1 MVRRERQDP
10 LSIDVVVLF
19 VAGLGRLVIGAELI
33 VRGASRLAVSLG
45 VKPLVLGITVV
56 AVGTSAPEL
65 AVGITASLQGSGAL
79 AVGNIAGTNVFNIL
93 FILGL
98 SALLQPLPL
107 HLHILKLELPVIIA
121 SVALTTGLA
130 WDGVLTRLD
139 GGVLFGAA
147 VLYTV
152 ALIRMSRGETQ
163 DVKEDFR
170 EMYGADAVM
179 TRQTVVRTR
188 VRSAVVL
195 AAGLGFSVLGAD
207 WLVTGAVDIARVLG
221 ISEAMIGFTIMAIGT
236 SASELVTTIVA
247 TLKDDRDVAVGN
259 LLGSSIYN
267 ILVILDITCLVSPAG
282 VPVEWQLML
291 FDVPLMTGVALACV
305 PVFVT
310 GKRISRLEGGLG
322 IALYLTYML
331 SLVLFRA

>member
-1 MVRRERQDP
+1 MSMVM
-10 LSIDVVVLF
+10 LF
-19 VAGLGRLVIGAELI
+19 VGGLGLLVVGAELI

-56 AVGTSAPEL
+56 AVGTSTPEL

-107 HLHILKLELPVIIA
+107 HLQILKLELPVIIA
-121 SVALTTGLA
+121 SAALMTGLA
-130 WDGVLTRLD
+130 WDGVVTSLD

-163 DVKEDFR
+163 AVQEDFR

-179 TRQTVVRTR
+179 TR
-188 VRSAVVL
+188 
-195 AAGLGFSVLGAD
+195 
-207 WLVTGAVDIARVLG
+207 
-221 ISEAMIGFTIMAIGT
+221 
-236 SASELVTTIVA
+236 
-247 TLKDDRDVAVGN
+247 
-259 LLGSSIYN
+259 
-267 ILVILDITCLVSPAG
+267 
-282 VPVEWQLML
+282 
-291 FDVPLMTGVALACV
+291 
-305 PVFVT
+305 
-310 GKRISRLEGGLG
+310 
-322 IALYLTYML
+322 
-331 SLVLFRA
+331 

>member
-1 MVRRERQDP
+1 
-10 LSIDVVVLF
+10 
-19 VAGLGRLVIGAELI
+19 
-33 VRGASRLAVSLG
+33 
-45 VKPLVLGITVV
+45 
-56 AVGTSAPEL
+56 
-65 AVGITASLQGSGAL
+65 
-79 AVGNIAGTNVFNIL
+79 VGNIAGTNVFNIL

>member
-1 MVRRERQDP
+1 M
-10 LSIDVVVLF
+10 SMGVLF
-19 VAGLGRLVIGAELI
+19 VAGLGLLVIGAELV

-45 VKPLVLGITVV
+45 VTPLVLGITVV
-56 AVGTSAPEL
+56 AVGTSTPEL
-65 AVGITASLQGSGAL
+65 AVGITASLQGRGAL

-121 SVALTTGLA
+121 SAALMTGLA
-130 WDGVLTRLD
+130 WDGVLSRLD

-147 VLYTV
+147 VVYTV
-152 ALIRMSRGETQ
+152 ALIRISRAETQ
-163 DVKEDFR
+163 AVKEDFR
-170 EMYGADAVM
+170 EMYGADAIM
-179 TRQTVVRTR
+179 TRQTVVWTR
-188 VRSAVVL
+188 VRYAVVL
-195 AAGLGFSVLGAD
+195 AAGLGLLVLGAD
-207 WLVTGAVDIARVLG
+207 WLVSGAVDIARALG
-221 ISEAMIGFTIMAIGT
+221 ISEAMIGLTIVAMGT
-236 SASELVTTIVA
+236 SAPELVTTIVA
-247 TLKDDRDVAVGN
+247 TLKDERDVAVGN

-267 ILVILDITCLVSPAG
+267 ILVILGLTCLVTPGG

-291 FDVPLMTGVALACV
+291 FDVPLMAGVAFACV

-310 GKRISRLEGGLG
+310 GKRISRLEGGMG
-322 IALYLTYML
+322 VAIYLTYML